1 MSREAV
7 TLAQELSHPFSL
19 AVALNYAA
27 MLHQFRQERDA
38 VQVRTEAA
46 TALCADTRAALQKA

>member
-19 AVALNYAA
+19 AVALDYAA
-27 MLHQFRQERDA
+27 MLH
-38 VQVRTEAA
+38 
-46 TALCADTRAALQKA
+46 